1 MNLIKKIKNIFTK
14 KKNIETLDWNDYH
27 SNYWFPNSYSQT
39 DVLGRMIKLNKIYKK
54 DRYSYIAKI
63 SSSMIHYSS
72 HVHSHPVRKTFT
84 IPVGDTNLDKGFKSA
99 IGKYSISGGYSNIA
113 KYHAIGFNSMYL
125 NCTGT
130 NNTAYGYSAF
140 TIPVNEIRIK
150 KLTKIY
156 RKES

>member
-14 KKNIETLDWNDYH
+14 KKNVETPDWNDYH
-27 SNYWFPNSYSQT
+27 SNYWFSNDYSQT
-39 DVLGRMIKLNKIYKK
+39 DTLGRMIKLNKIYKM

-72 HVHSHPVRKTFT
+72 SSHPFRKTFK
-84 IPVGDTNLDKGFKSA
+84 IPVGDTALDKGFKSA
-99 IGKYSISGGYSNIA
+99 IGKYSIAFGSSNTVTSGYN
-113 KYHAIGFNSMYL
+113 NS
-125 NCTGT
+125 
-130 NNTAYGYSAF
+130 AYGYSAF